1 MNFFPTDLAII
12 MNYGNLLKQSRPLS
26 SLHIYLRGLHLSLKS
41 DLCSTF
47 DQRANLYSN
56 ILDILCNLGHFNWA
70 LSLVK
75 IALSDVGLKPGFIK
89 TIMII
94 VDSSDDG
101 LPLDETQKNKIYNL
115 VEKLIVKST
124 DLEASQLLFSMATY
138 FVIPFSTLNP

>member
-1 MNFFPTDLAII
+1 M
-12 MNYGNLLKQSRPLS
+12 
-26 SLHIYLRGLHLSLKS
+26 SLKS

-115 VEKLIVKST
+115 VEKANS
-124 DLEASQLLFSMATY
+124 
-138 FVIPFSTLNP
+138 